1 MITEHEENEV
11 TEENNLARPKL
22 VVINLIMIVLVVGA
36 MISGILSPGASFLV
50 GTAVCWLI
58 NYRKME
64 EQQAIIRIH
73 GANVVFVVSALYGAG
88 VLMGVLTESGM
99 AAAMAN
105 TLVNI
110 IPAAL
115 TKFVPFIIGIFAVPF
130 SLLFDADTFYYGV
143 LPVLTQSASALGL
156 SGAGSVMRHFVD
168 S

>member
-1 MITEHEENEV
+1 MEADLTQFFKPMLVPILITIAIGLIPVVMMGLSETKRLKKEGFDFSSVITEHEENEV

-36 MISGILSPGASFLV
+36 MISGILSPGAAFLV

-88 VLMGVLTESGM
+88 VLMGVLGAAIGNIFGLGM
-99 AAAMAN
+99 
-105 TLVNI
+105 
-110 IPAAL
+110 
-115 TKFVPFIIGIFAVPF
+115 
-130 SLLFDADTFYYGV
+130 
-143 LPVLTQSASALGL
+143 
-156 SGAGSVMRHFVD
+156 GAILHMIA
-168 S
+168 